1 MTYKIYTNDGK
12 LFKTESSYCIALSY
26 ARKDLDKFTII
37 ADGYNSSGF
46 KVYCKLPYIFDV
58 LLEADIL
65 TVDDLKTSDKFV
77 TIKTLKYDGYIY
89 YLQCVNGFYKHF
101 YRID

>member
-37 ADGYNSSGF
+37 ADSYNSSGV
-46 KVYCKLPYIFDV
+46 KIYCRLPYLPSI
-58 LLEADIL
+58 LQEADIL
-65 TVDDLKTSDKFV
+65 TVDDLKTSDKFITV
-77 TIKTLKYDGYIY
+77 KTLKYEGHIY
-89 YLQCVNGFYKHF
+89 YLQIVDGSYEQF